1 MSPREKLRQLLA
13 DIFLM
18 APEDIRFDMTVTELP
33 TWDSMA
39 VISIAVAVNEAFRYH
54 FTPAEAMSI
63 KKFQDII
70 TLLESKGISFGE

>member
-1 MSPREKLRQLLA
+1 MSPREKLRHLLA
-13 DIFLM
+13 DVFLM
-18 APEDIRFDMTVTELP
+18 APEDIHFEMNAADLP

-39 VISIAVAVNEAFRYH
+39 VISIAVAVNEAFHYH

-70 TLLESKGISFGE
+70 TLLESKGIPFPD